1 MSLLNL
7 GMHIVGE
14 NKKPQLPKMRDP
26 DRIFIKNRIENLQ
39 LPQEIVEELL
49 RRLNG
54 YPDGALKSY
63 WNNLGDVIETL
74 KLQRAKD
81 EI

>member
-1 MSLLNL
+1 MSSLNL
-7 GMHIVGE
+7 GMHIIGE

-26 DRIFIKNRIENLQ
+26 DRVFIRNRIESLQ
-39 LPQEIVEELL
+39 LPKEIVEELL

-54 YPDGALKSY
+54 YPDGALQGY
-63 WNNLGDVIETL
+63 WNNLGNVIETL